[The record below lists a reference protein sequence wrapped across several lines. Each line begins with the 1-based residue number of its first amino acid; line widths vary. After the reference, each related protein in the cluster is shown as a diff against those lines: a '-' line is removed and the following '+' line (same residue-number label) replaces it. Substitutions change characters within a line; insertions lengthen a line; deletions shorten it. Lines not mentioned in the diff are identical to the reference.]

1 MFILADRV
9 KQTSITSG
17 TGDIVFDNVLPSFQS
32 FAAAIGDGNST
43 YYTIENY
50 ANFEIG
56 IGTYHAATNSL
67 SRDAVLVSNSNNSKI
82 SLDGVS
88 IVFCT
93 YPASSAFLLNSAGYA
108 TSFTDAYNGI
118 RFPDGTVQNTAAL
131 IEPPKRLRSYKTFT
145 SNGNVLSTD
154 DLILL
159 NSISQEVAVTMPSA
173 TSVAGYTFTFKKISG
188 NNKCTILP
196 QNDQKIDLK
205 DSLEIFNVNV
215 SFSLF
220 SDSNNW
226 YII

>member
-1 MFILADRV
+1 LGNTF
-9 KQTSITSG
+9 G
-17 TGDIVFDNVLPSFQS
+17 GFQS
-32 FAAAIGDGNST
+32 FSEAIGDGNST
-43 YYTIENY
+43 YYTIENSS
-50 ANFEIG
+50 AFEIG
-56 IGTYHAATNSL
+56 IGTYIAQSNTL
-67 SRDAVLVSNSNNSKI
+67 SRDIILTSTNSNNHINLSG
-82 SLDGVS
+82 LS

-173 TSVAGYTFTFKKISG
+173 ASVAGYTFTFKKISG